1 MNSLPSYELT
11 PGFFVDPDYISAL
24 MDLELTTLDS
34 VFAFN
39 DCQDVNAK
47 GLAPHRSRTC
57 FKLTANGPNIYL
69 KRYQNTPKMRQIA
82 NWIDHR
88 CRRCTSVY
96 DGHLT
101 DDLDDAGISV
111 PHTIAYG
118 YQWNGLFE
126 KRSFIMIREIPDAVS
141 LEEKLPACMTDFS
154 PSAARLRR
162 RFIRKVADFVRQFHR
177 TGCRHRDLY
186 LCHLFLD
193 KDNTLHLI
201 DLHRVF
207 EPVLLAERFRMKD
220 IAQLY
225 YSSPGSVIS
234 RADRLRFYLQY
245 RQKNKLTRLD
255 KYFISQVKRKA
266 RQIALRD
273 LKKGKAVPFE
283 S

>member
-1 MNSLPSYELT
+1 MNNLPSYELT
-11 PGFFVDPDYISAL
+11 PGFFVDPEYIPAL

-34 VFAFN
+34 VFAF
-39 DCQDVNAK
+39 DKCQDVNAK

-57 FKLTANGPNIYL
+57 FELSPNGPKVYL
-69 KRYQNTPKMRQIA
+69 KRYQHTPKMQQLA

-88 CRRCTSVY
+88 RRCCTSVY

-101 DDLDDAGISV
+101 DDLDYAGISV

-118 YQWNGLFE
+118 YQWSGLFE
-126 KRSFIMIREIPDAVS
+126 KRSFIMILEIPDAVS

-154 PSAARLRR
+154 PSAARQRR
-162 RFIRKVADFVRQFHR
+162 AFIRKVADFVRQFHR

-193 KDNTLHLI
+193 KANTLHLI

-207 EPVLLAERFRMKD
+207 EPILLGERFRMKD

-225 YSSPGSVIS
+225 YSSPGHAIS
-234 RADRLRFYLQY
+234 RADRLRFYLHY
-245 RQKNKLTRLD
+245 REKKKLTFWD
-255 KYFISQVKRKA
+255 KYFIKQVKRKV